1 MRLSDFKLADH
12 LALVL
17 AAVGASFVAI
27 RLLASAEYNVTTA
40 QVLLETQGPG
50 NVLAGTLMSALPF
63 ACLAAIGVCF
73 LLASTSPADD
83 SALKISIV
91 FVVGIILFGPLF
103 LGLLTLISLSL
114 TWLHISH
121 GGGGDRE
128 LRVGGW
134 LFLGATLVFL
144 LLWTAPWLPRE
155 KVEVGERTFDS
166 YVLEQTDSELVM
178 LDHDTALVTRIPLQ
192 ESTSVKRSYCYDHE
206 GLQAILVQPLISL
219 PYFWKNED
227 YDNCP
232 DSK

>member
-83 SALKISIV
+83 NALKISII

-121 GGGGDRE
+121 GGGGDR
-128 LRVGGW
+128 
-134 LFLGATLVFL
+134 
-144 LLWTAPWLPRE
+144 
-155 KVEVGERTFDS
+155 
-166 YVLEQTDSELVM
+166 
-178 LDHDTALVTRIPLQ
+178 
-192 ESTSVKRSYCYDHE
+192 
-206 GLQAILVQPLISL
+206 
-219 PYFWKNED
+219 
-227 YDNCP
+227 
-232 DSK
+232 